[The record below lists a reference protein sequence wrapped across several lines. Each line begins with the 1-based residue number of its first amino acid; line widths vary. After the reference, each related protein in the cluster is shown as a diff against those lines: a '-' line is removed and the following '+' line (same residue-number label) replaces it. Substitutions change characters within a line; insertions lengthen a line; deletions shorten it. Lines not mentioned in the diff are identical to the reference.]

1 MKDKIT
7 SLLTISLL
15 IGYFS
20 VPNQILEESLE
31 EEVEI
36 PEIIEIKH
44 DVLATYYNP
53 VEEQCDSDPLTTA
66 DNSRIDLNK
75 LKAKKIKWIAVSRYL
90 LDFYNMGD
98 TIEVNSE
105 NPELSGLWVI
115 RDKMNKRF
123 TNRIDFLCHIDYVPM
138 NKPEFVTIK
147 KK

>member
-66 DNSRIDLNK
+66 DNSK
-75 LKAKKIKWIAVSRYL
+75 LI
-90 LDFYNMGD
+90 
-98 TIEVNSE
+98 
-105 NPELSGLWVI
+105 
-115 RDKMNKRF
+115 
-123 TNRIDFLCHIDYVPM
+123 
-138 NKPEFVTIK
+138 
-147 KK
+147 